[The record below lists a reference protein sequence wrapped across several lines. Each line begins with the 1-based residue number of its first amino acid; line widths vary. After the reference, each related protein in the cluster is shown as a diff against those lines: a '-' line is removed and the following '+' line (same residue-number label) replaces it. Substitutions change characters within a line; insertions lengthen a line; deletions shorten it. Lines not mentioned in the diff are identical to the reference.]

1 MPIVHIEMIA
11 GRDADTIKNCLQEIA
26 RVVHKTLGAPL
37 STIRVIAS
45 EVPSTHWAIGDR
57 TRDEIDAENAR
68 AALQPTEQT
77 GSNTS
82 AKP

>member
-11 GRDADTIKNCLQEIA
+11 GRDADTVKHCLQEVA

-45 EVPSTHWAIGDR
+45 EVPATHWAIGDR
-57 TRDEIDAENAR
+57 TRDELDAEKTLTAPR
-68 AALQPTEQT
+68 VD
-77 GSNTS
+77 
-82 AKP
+82 